1 MGGREGM
8 GQNRG
13 RIWRWCGFCAALL
26 CLLTAVLGGAGAAW
40 GRYRT
45 EQTAGILFQSRE
57 PESLR
62 LWGETQATDGAA
74 GSWSELPKTWL
85 AAGDGAE
92 LAFCVSNGTSGKDYA
107 EENLSLR
114 IQLTGTLGIT
124 DPDRFQVTLTT
135 DSTTG
140 HPVVYTALFTAI
152 PEDSVLY
159 QSVGPGWIYRFC
171 DDRGKEIRWELPGG
185 RLSLLN
191 ARLHIVGEADPSL
204 LELRVVADGG

>member
-1 MGGREGM
+1 M
-8 GQNRG
+8 
-13 RIWRWCGFCAALL
+13 
-26 CLLTAVLGGAGAAW
+26 
-40 GRYRT
+40 
-45 EQTAGILFQSRE
+45 
-57 PESLR
+57 
-62 LWGETQATDGAA
+62 
-74 GSWSELPKTWL
+74 
-85 AAGDGAE
+85 
-92 LAFCVSNGTSGKDYA
+92 SNGTSGKDYA

-152 PEDSVLY
+152 PEDSALY
-159 QSVGPGWIYRFC
+159 RSIGPGWIYRFYA
-171 DDRGKEIRWELPGG
+171 DRGREIRWELPGG

-191 ARLHIVGEADPSL
+191 ARLHIVGKADPSL

>member
-1 MGGREGM
+1 MAVVRFLRCPSLPADSGTMGSGRRLGAIPH
-8 GQNRG
+8 RADG
-13 RIWRWCGFCAALL
+13 RNS
-26 CLLTAVLGGAGAAW
+26 VSVPGAGVL
-40 GRYRT
+40 T
-45 EQTAGILFQSRE
+45 
-57 PESLR
+57 
-62 LWGETQATDGAA
+62 A

-185 RLSLLN
+185 
-191 ARLHIVGEADPSL
+191 
-204 LELRVVADGG
+204 